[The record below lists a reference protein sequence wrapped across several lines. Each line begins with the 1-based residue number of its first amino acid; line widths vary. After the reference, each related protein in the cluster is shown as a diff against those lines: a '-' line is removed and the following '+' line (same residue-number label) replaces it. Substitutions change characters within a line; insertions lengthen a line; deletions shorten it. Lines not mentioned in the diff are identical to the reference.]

1 HASCRNV
8 MIERKRLLL
17 GFIYRAGAGLT
28 RGQLMDWLFLL
39 RQEQPQALGS
49 SAFYDFVPHRS
60 GPRSFQVCRDV
71 EGLQEA
77 GLLTGDH
84 RDHLSVAPLERAY
97 VSCVV
102 QTLPRR
108 AAKGVEAILGAY
120 GRMTPNQLFH
130 GVSRRYPWYGQGTGW
145 PVTPAQP
152 AIYTV
157 GYEGRTIDDFLNHL
171 ISSGIRQLIDVRR
184 NALSRK
190 YGFGGR
196 TTARLCAEVD
206 IAYVHVP
213 ALGIPSTMR
222 TDLSSATAYD
232 RLFDLYEATVLPG
245 ADDSMASVAD
255 LCTRKPS
262 ALMCLEASANQ
273 CHRGRLAL
281 HLAPTSGLA
290 VKHL

>member
-1 HASCRNV
+1 
-8 MIERKRLLL
+8 M
-17 GFIYRAGAGLT
+17 
-28 RGQLMDWLFLL
+28 
-39 RQEQPQALGS
+39 
-49 SAFYDFVPHRS
+49 
-60 GPRSFQVCRDV
+60 CRDV

-77 GLLTGDH
+77 GLLTGDPP
-84 RDHLSVAPLERAY
+84 DQLSVAPSAHAH

-108 AAKGVEAILGAY
+108 AAKSVEAILGAY
-120 GRMTPNQLFH
+120 GGMTPDQLSH
-130 GVSRRYPWYGQGTGW
+130 DVSRRYPWYGQRTDW
-145 PVTPAQP
+145 PATPAQP

-157 GYEGRTIDDFLNHL
+157 GYEGRTIDGFLNHL
-171 ISSGIRQLIDVRR
+171 IGSGIRQLIDVRR

-196 TTARLCAEVD
+196 TTARLCAEVG

-222 TDLSSATAYD
+222 MDLSSSMAYD

-245 ADDSMASVAD
+245 ADDSMAAVAD

-262 ALMCLEASANQ
+262 ALMCLEASASQ

-281 HLAPTSGLA
+281 RLALASGLS

>member
-1 HASCRNV
+1 
-8 MIERKRLLL
+8 M
-17 GFIYRAGAGLT
+17 
-28 RGQLMDWLFLL
+28 
-39 RQEQPQALGS
+39 
-49 SAFYDFVPHRS
+49 
-60 GPRSFQVCRDV
+60 
-71 EGLQEA
+71 
-77 GLLTGDH
+77 LTGDH
-84 RDHLSVAPLERAY
+84 PNQLSVAPSERTH
-97 VSCVV
+97 VSRVV

-108 AAKGVEAILGAY
+108 AAKGVEAVLGAY
-120 GRMTPNQLFH
+120 GGTPPDQLSH
-130 GVSRRYPWYGQGTGW
+130 DVSRRYPWYGQRTGW
-145 PVTPAQP
+145 PATPAQP

-157 GYEGRTIDDFLNHL
+157 GYEGRTIDGFLNHL
-171 ISSGIRQLIDVRR
+171 IDSGIRQLIDVRR

-222 TDLSSATAYD
+222 MDLSSSIAYD
-232 RLFDLYEATVLPG
+232 RLFDLYEATILPG
-245 ADDSMASVAD
+245 TDDSMAAVAD

-262 ALMCLEASANQ
+262 ALMCLEASASQ

-281 HLAPTSGLA
+281 RLAPASGLA